1 MRRGFLY
8 AIGALLLTAF
18 IILNDLVDDWGRLS
32 GGMENLSV
40 FVQES
45 MWPPNWSVL
54 EAQSYP
60 VCENKIEFFCSVGY
74 IGMMETIKIAF
85 VATIFGFIGALCLS
99 SFAAKNLMPMRIA
112 FPFRTLLSATRSLPS
127 LSSGRSF
134 RYRDWLPDPLAGVLA
149 MTFYTIGYLG
159 KLQYETYEGMPSDSL
174 EVSKAMGLSHPAI
187 FTSVVIPETGN
198 HLLSQLMF
206 MFEYNVRHGTV
217 IGIVGAGGIGYYIN
231 TYLKLLQYDKVLALL
246 ILIFVVVILIDL
258 LSLMLR
264 SFVTDEGDVR
274 QPKWLSFLMKLRKMN
289 QLSEIQSAAMCRV
302 PFCRTPECVVEL
314 FESMQQRLRRWH
326 PLQRR
331 IALQPSLLTKVR
343 HGSCFHIATQGDPL
357 QNRSNQRSCHL
368 T

>member
-1 MRRGFLY
+1 MRRGFLF
-8 AIGALLLTAF
+8 AIGVLLLTAF
-18 IILNDLVDDWGRLS
+18 IILNDLVDDWGRLG

-40 FVQES
+40 FIQES

-85 VATIFGFIGALCLS
+85 VATILGFIGALCLS

-127 LSSGRSF
+127 LIWAIIFVIVIGF
-134 RYRDWLPDPLAGVLA
+134 GPLAGVLA

-274 QPKWLSFLMKLRKMN
+274 RPKWLSFLMKLRKGD
-289 QLSEIQSAAMCRV
+289 
-302 PFCRTPECVVEL
+302 
-314 FESMQQRLRRWH
+314 ES
-326 PLQRR
+326 
-331 IALQPSLLTKVR
+331 TK
-343 HGSCFHIATQGDPL
+343 
-357 QNRSNQRSCHL
+357 
-368 T
+368 

>member
-1 MRRGFLY
+1 MAQEDGGRGMRRGFLY

-127 LSSGRSF
+127 LIWAIIFVIVIGF
-134 RYRDWLPDPLAGVLA
+134 GPLAGVLA

-159 KLQYETYEGMPSDSL
+159 KLQYETYEGMPNDSL

-246 ILIFVVVILIDL
+246 ILIFIVVILIDL

-274 QPKWLSFLMKLRKMN
+274 QPKWLSFLMKLRK
-289 QLSEIQSAAMCRV
+289 RD
-302 PFCRTPECVVEL
+302 
-314 FESMQQRLRRWH
+314 ES
-326 PLQRR
+326 
-331 IALQPSLLTKVR
+331 TE
-343 HGSCFHIATQGDPL
+343 
-357 QNRSNQRSCHL
+357 
-368 T
+368 

>member
-1 MRRGFLY
+1 MRNAFLF

-18 IILNDLVDDWGRLS
+18 LILNDLVNDWGRLS

-40 FVQES
+40 FIQES

-60 VCENKIEFFCSVGY
+60 VCEKNIQFFCSVGY
-74 IGMMETIKIAF
+74 IGMIETIKIAF
-85 VATIFGFIGALCLS
+85 VATILGFIGALCLS

-112 FPFRTLLSATRSLPS
+112 FPFRILLSATRSLPS
-127 LSSGRSF
+127 LIWAIIFVIVIGF
-134 RYRDWLPDPLAGVLA
+134 GPLAGVLA

-159 KLQYETYEGMPSDSL
+159 KLQYETYEGMPSDPL
-174 EVSKAMGLSHPAI
+174 EVSRAMGLSHPTI

-217 IGIVGAGGIGYYIN
+217 IGIVGAGGIGYYIS

-246 ILIFVVVILIDL
+246 ILIFIVVIIIDL

-274 QPKWLSFLMKLRKMN
+274 QPKWLSFLMKLRKT
-289 QLSEIQSAAMCRV
+289 EDA
-302 PFCRTPECVVEL
+302 
-314 FESMQQRLRRWH
+314 
-326 PLQRR
+326 
-331 IALQPSLLTKVR
+331 TK
-343 HGSCFHIATQGDPL
+343 
-357 QNRSNQRSCHL
+357 
-368 T
+368 